1 MNTKPKNRLRS
12 CFLTAFLI
20 FCGLCILLLG
30 ISAISNLLLPS
41 RAVNTEILTNLDKAR
56 LAEAYHLRQTLG
68 ESVWPGFGDAN
79 IPIIIYNKQYAFLV
93 GIENPES
100 GWTKVPVNEQRG
112 SPWELVT
119 GDTFEGVPYYRQS
132 LTNHNV
138 TPEAF
143 TVLVG
148 NQWVASITTRDWT
161 EIGLVEPILEDF
173 PAWLHPIL
181 PYKLFIRLMLG
192 DSDRYISL
200 IQHESFHAFEGE
212 TAYALL
218 EAAENANHNYGEKY
232 PWDSSELQEDWKT
245 EIDFLVKAVRAFSK
259 EETVELV
266 RQFLAQREQRRS
278 DNSLSA
284 GMVDYERLRELEEG
298 LAKYVQIRS
307 LLQAAASP
315 EYIPITEMELD
326 GDFND
331 YSTAE
336 KFLKLEISNTQTGS
350 EDSRLYYTGM
360 GQALLL
366 DRLMPDWKERVFQEG
381 ITLEGLLDDAIS
393 QP

>member
-1 MNTKPKNRLRS
+1 MNTKPKNRFRS
-12 CFLTAFLI
+12 CFLTVFLI
-20 FCGLCILLLG
+20 LCGLCILLPG

-56 LAEAYHLRQTLG
+56 LAEANHLRQTLG
-68 ESVWPGFGDAN
+68 ESVWPGFGEAN
-79 IPIIIYNKQYAFLV
+79 IPIIIYNKQYVFLV
-93 GIENPES
+93 GIKNPES
-100 GWTKVPVNEQRG
+100 GWTKVPLNEQRG
-112 SPWELVT
+112 GPWEVVPD
-119 GDTFEGVPYYRQS
+119 DTFEGKPYFRQS
-132 LTNHNV
+132 LADLDA

-148 NQWVASITTRDWT
+148 NQWVATITTRDWT

-173 PAWLHPIL
+173 PSWLHPIL
-181 PYKLFIRLMLG
+181 PYKLFIRVMLG

-212 TAYALL
+212 NAYALL

-232 PWDSSELQEDWKT
+232 PWGSSELQEDWKT
-245 EIDFLVKAVRAFSK
+245 EIDFLVKAVRASST
-259 EETVELV
+259 EETIELV

-278 DNSLSA
+278 DNLLST

-307 LLQAAASP
+307 LLQAAASSD
-315 EYIPITEMELD
+315 YIPMVEMELD
-326 GDFND
+326 GDFNY

-336 KFLKLEISNTQTGS
+336 KFLKLEISNTKTGS
-350 EDSRLYYTGM
+350 GDSRLYYTGM

-366 DRLMPDWKERVFQEG
+366 DRLMPNWKARVFQEG
-381 ITLEGLLDDAIS
+381 VTLEGLLRLAVFH
-393 QP
+393 P

>member
-1 MNTKPKNRLRS
+1 MKTKPKNRFRS
-12 CFLTAFLI
+12 CSVTVFLI
-20 FCGLCILLLG
+20 LCGLCILLFG
-30 ISAISNLLLPS
+30 ISAVSNLLLPS
-41 RAVNTEILTNLDKAR
+41 RAVNTEVLTDLEKAR
-56 LAEAYHLRQTLG
+56 LAEAIHLRQTLG
-68 ESVWPGFGDAN
+68 ESVWPGFGEAN

-93 GIENPES
+93 GIKNPES

-112 SPWELVT
+112 GPWEVVPD
-119 GDTFEGVPYYRQS
+119 DTFEGKPYYRQS
-132 LTNHNV
+132 LSDLNV

-173 PAWLHPIL
+173 PSWLHPIL
-181 PYKLFIRLMLG
+181 PYKLFIRVMLG

-212 TAYALL
+212 TAYAVL
-218 EAAENANHNYGEKY
+218 EAAENANHNYGEIY

-245 EIDFLVKAVRAFSK
+245 EIDFLVEAVRSSSE

-278 DNSLSA
+278 NNGLSA

-298 LAKYVQIRS
+298 LAKYVQIQS
-307 LLQAAASP
+307 LLQAAASSD
-315 EYIPITEMELD
+315 YIPMVEMELD
-326 GDFND
+326 GDFNY

-336 KFLKLEISNTQTGS
+336 EFLKLEISNTKTGS

-360 GQALLL
+360 VQAILL
-366 DRLMPDWKERVFQEG
+366 DRLMPNWKERVFQEG
-381 ITLEGLLDDAIS
+381 ITLEELLRDSIER
-393 QP
+393 

>member
-1 MNTKPKNRLRS
+1 MNTKPKNRFRS
-12 CFLTAFLI
+12 CFLTVFLI
-20 FCGLCILLLG
+20 LCGLCILLPG
-30 ISAISNLLLPS
+30 ISAISNLLLPP

-56 LAEAYHLRQTLG
+56 LAEANHLRQTLG
-68 ESVWPGFGDAN
+68 ESVWPGFGEAN
-79 IPIIIYNKQYAFLV
+79 IPIIIYNKQYVFLV
-93 GIENPES
+93 GIKNPES
-100 GWTKVPVNEQRG
+100 GWTKVPLNEQRG
-112 SPWELVT
+112 GPWEVVPD
-119 GDTFEGVPYYRQS
+119 DTFEGKPYFRQS
-132 LTNHNV
+132 LADLDA

-148 NQWVASITTRDWT
+148 NQWVATITTRDWT

-173 PAWLHPIL
+173 PSWLHPIL
-181 PYKLFIRLMLG
+181 PYKLFIRVMLG

-212 TAYALL
+212 NAYALL

-232 PWDSSELQEDWKT
+232 PWGSSELQEDWKT
-245 EIDFLVKAVRAFSK
+245 EIDFLVKAVRASST
-259 EETVELV
+259 EETIELV

-278 DNSLSA
+278 DNLLST

-307 LLQAAASP
+307 LLQAAASSD
-315 EYIPITEMELD
+315 YIPMVEMELD
-326 GDFND
+326 GDFNY

-336 KFLKLEISNTQTGS
+336 KFLKLEISNTKTGS
-350 EDSRLYYTGM
+350 GDSRLYYTGM

-366 DRLMPDWKERVFQEG
+366 DRLMPNWKARVFQEG
-381 ITLEGLLDDAIS
+381 VTLEGLLRLAVFH
-393 QP
+393 P

>member
-1 MNTKPKNRLRS
+1 MKTKPKNRFRS
-12 CFLTAFLI
+12 CFLTVFLI
-20 FCGLCILLLG
+20 FCGLCFLLLG

-56 LAEAYHLRQTLG
+56 LAEANHLRQTLG
-68 ESVWPGFGDAN
+68 ESVWPGFGEAN

-93 GIENPES
+93 GIKNPES

-112 SPWELVT
+112 DPWEVVPD
-119 GDTFEGVPYYRQS
+119 DTFEGKPYFRQS
-132 LTNHNV
+132 LSDLNV

-173 PAWLHPIL
+173 PSWLHPVL
-181 PYKLFIRLMLG
+181 PYKLFIRVMLG

-212 TAYALL
+212 TAYDLL

-232 PWDSSELQEDWKT
+232 PWDSSKLQEDWKT
-245 EIDFLVKAVRAFSK
+245 EIDFLVKAVRCPS
-259 EETVELV
+259 EGETVELV

-278 DNSLSA
+278 DNGLSA

-307 LLQAAASP
+307 LLQAAASSD
-315 EYIPITEMELD
+315 YIPTVEMELD
-326 GDFND
+326 GDFNY

-336 KFLKLEISNTQTGS
+336 KFLKLEISNTKTGS

-366 DRLMPDWKERVFQEG
+366 DRLMPNWKGRVFQEG
-381 ITLEGLLDDAIS
+381 ITLEGLLRFAIS
-393 QP
+393 HP

>member
-1 MNTKPKNRLRS
+1 MKTKPKNRLRS
-12 CFLTAFLI
+12 CFVTVLLI
-20 FCGLCILLLG
+20 FCGLCVLLLG
-30 ISAISNLLLPS
+30 ISAISNLILPS
-41 RAVNTEILTNLDKAR
+41 RAVDTNTLTNLDKAR
-56 LAEAYHLRQTLG
+56 LAEANHLRQTLG
-68 ESVWPGFGDAN
+68 DSVWPGFGEAN

-100 GWTKVPVNEQRG
+100 GWSKVPVNEQRG
-112 SPWELVT
+112 GLWEVVPD
-119 GDTFEGVPYYRQS
+119 DTFEGKPYFRQNLS
-132 LTNHNV
+132 DLNV

-173 PAWLHPIL
+173 PSWLHPVQ
-181 PYKLFIRLMLG
+181 PYKLFIRFMLG

-200 IQHESFHAFEGE
+200 IQHESFHAFEGA
-212 TAYALL
+212 TAYAVL
-218 EAAENANHNYGEKY
+218 EAAENANHNYGGKY

-245 EIDFLVKAVRAFSK
+245 EIDFLVKAVRSSSK

-278 DNSLSA
+278 DNGLSA
-284 GMVDYERLRELEEG
+284 GMVDYECLRELEEG

-307 LLQAAASP
+307 LLQAAASSD
-315 EYIPITEMELD
+315 YIPVVDMELD
-326 GDFND
+326 NDFNY

-336 KFLKLEISNTQTGS
+336 KFLKLEISNTKTGS

-366 DRLMPDWKERVFQEG
+366 DRLMPNWKERVFQEG
-381 ITLEGLLDDAIS
+381 TTLEGLLRFTS
-393 QP
+393 SHP